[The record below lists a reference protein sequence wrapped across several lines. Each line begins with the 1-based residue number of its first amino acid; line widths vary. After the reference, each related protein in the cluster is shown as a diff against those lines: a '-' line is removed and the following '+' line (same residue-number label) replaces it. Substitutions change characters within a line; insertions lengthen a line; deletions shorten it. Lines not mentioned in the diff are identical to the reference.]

1 MKSEKRNYL
10 HKHWWIFK
18 VTIIF
23 GNHSELFGFGA
34 LCRSRDSTLQCK
46 LKIFKKESLPKSLC
60 PFLPFLEK
68 LLNLAGVFLFR
79 KKRLKLKTFQ
89 EETEQHNIERPYACG
104 NIVYPIELCPLCLLC
119 VNFRVDQNAWCLQIF
134 APQVFFERYIC
145 EMITVWISDHLIK
158 LSLYLKE
165 VKVFTYYHSTSK
177 I

>member
-18 VTIIF
+18 VTITF

-104 NIVYPIELCPLCLLC
+104 NIVYPIELCSLCLLC
-119 VNFRVDQNAWCLQIF
+119 VNFCYHRPPWPPFKRKQ
-134 APQVFFERYIC
+134 
-145 EMITVWISDHLIK
+145 LIINI
-158 LSLYLKE
+158 
-165 VKVFTYYHSTSK
+165 SK
-177 I
+177 IPTPT